1 MSAPILRLVA
11 PLSVALSVALL
22 LAASAAA
29 GPSLQGPDTGSPF
42 VDAPLPIDA
51 LKAPPESAFQV
62 LLLSFGV
69 FLLVPIG
76 AAAFL
81 ALARL
86 RNLEETLA
94 KELRAVR
101 EAVATGD
108 GESEDEETLS
118 LESATER
125 LERALGAV
133 RASVEGAAERAEA
146 SAAEARSA
154 PAAVAPEAPDMDRI
168 VEALDRANEAQVEA
182 TRETVAR
189 LDALAKA
196 LQDVAV
202 LATAAS
208 AASAGLEIDAASDPR
223 VPPEGRVATALDHVH
238 ERLSAMGYTDV
249 RIVTEADLITAELVR
264 SGELLIEARRGGGV
278 HKGRVV
284 LEDGRVIDVRLQPG
298 HGMFP

>member
-1 MSAPILRLVA
+1 MSAPFLRTAA
-11 PLSVALSVALL
+11 PALSALL
-22 LAASAAA
+22 LAATAAA
-29 GPSLQGPDTGSPF
+29 YALPQGPDTGSPF

-51 LKAPPESAFQV
+51 LKAPPDTAFQV

-81 ALARL
+81 ALSRL

-101 EAVATGD
+101 EAVAANE
-108 GESEDEETLS
+108 GEEADALS
-118 LESATER
+118 LEAATER

-133 RASVEGAAERAEA
+133 RASVEDAAERAES
-146 SAAEARSA
+146 SAAAARSA
-154 PAAVAPEAPDMDRI
+154 PAAAAPDAPDMDRI

-189 LDALAKA
+189 LDALARA
-196 LQDVAV
+196 LQDVAAR
-202 LATAAS
+202 ATAAPATTT
-208 AASAGLEIDAASDPR
+208 AAGAEAAPDARTRAR
-223 VPPEGRVATALDHVH
+223 GRVAQALDHVH
-238 ERLSAMGYTDV
+238 ARLAAMGYTEV
-249 RIVTEADLITAELVR
+249 RIVTEADLITEELVR
-264 SGELLIEARRGGGV
+264 SGELLVEARRAGGV
-278 HKGRVV
+278 HKGKVV
-284 LEDGRVIDVRLQPG
+284 LEDGAVADVRLQSG